1 MRPIRIPLGAL
12 LALLLAN
19 TSAIAAKPPSPLRLV
34 PDQADLVAQVPDPQ
48 RLLETVASLDLL
60 KQIQTLEPI
69 KEQLD
74 STQTRRLLQMLAYFE
89 KELGVERKEL
99 LQRLAGGGIAV
110 ATKLGN
116 KAPALLVLQGTDET
130 LSRKFLKAALDV
142 VEQELARQ
150 EIPAR
155 ATRGDYQGVEVLN
168 LGEDVH
174 LALFQGAFLLSN
186 KKEILRASLDLGL
199 GKKGN
204 SMAKHAGMT
213 EAAKLLPKGTLASLW
228 LNMEPVKKE
237 PGFEAIYKT
246 PRDPFVTVVFGGLAD
261 VLGRT
266 PWLTG
271 ALCRDEKGLLLTF
284 RLPRGTS
291 GMGADKAVTNPPE
304 GQPGS
309 RPLLQTKGTLF
320 SSSFYW
326 DLSRFWTD
334 RVALFGQERA
344 KAIEQAD
351 TSSGTILSTV
361 QLSKMLT
368 AAGAYHRLVVVHQQ
382 KAGYKRQPKN
392 LTPAAAF
399 IVELRKPEEFSK
411 GMETILRTGGLFAS
425 TQLSLKM
432 VEEKYQGHDIVG
444 YRFDEEKELPN
455 DPTGARF
462 NASPCFAR
470 VGNQYVFCS
479 TLELCRQVIDQLK
492 KEATAKDKGS
502 PSTGRTVFFSAG
514 GKELLRTFQDQL
526 VASAILGQAIPLA
539 EAKAQVQSLLGL
551 FDQVE
556 GLELLGTY
564 AAKEFHFDLRLNLKK

>member
-1 MRPIRIPLGAL
+1 MRPTRILLGAL
-12 LALLLAN
+12 LVLLLAHS
-19 TSAIAAKPPSPLRLV
+19 SAHAAKTLSPLRLV
-34 PDQADLVAQVPDPQ
+34 PDQADLVAQVSDPQ
-48 RLLETVASLDLL
+48 RLVETITSLDLL
-60 KQIQTLEPI
+60 KQIQALEPV

-74 STQTRRLLQMLAYFE
+74 STQARRLLQLLAYFE
-89 KELGVERKEL
+89 KELGVDRKDL
-99 LQRLAGGGIAV
+99 VQRLGGAGAALAAKFGD
-110 ATKLGN
+110 
-116 KAPALLVLQGTDET
+116 KAPALLVLQGTDEA
-130 LSRKFLKAALDV
+130 LSRKFLKVALDV

-150 EIPAR
+150 ELPVKAAR
-155 ATRGDYQGVEVLN
+155 RDYQGVEVLN
-168 LGEDVH
+168 LGDDLH
-174 LALFQGAFLLSN
+174 LALFQGALVLSN
-186 KKEILRASLDLGL
+186 KKDVLHACLDLGL
-199 GKKGN
+199 GKKSN
-204 SMAKHAGMT
+204 SMAQHAGMT

-228 LNMEPVKKE
+228 LNMEPVKKN

-266 PWLTG
+266 PWLAG

-309 RPLLQTKGTLF
+309 RPLLQPKGTLF

-334 RVALFGQERA
+334 RVALFGEERA
-344 KAIEQAD
+344 KALEQAD
-351 TSSGTILSTV
+351 KSSGTVLTSV
-361 QLSKMLT
+361 QVSKMLT
-368 AAGAYHRLVVVHQQ
+368 AAGSYHRLVVVHQQ

-392 LTPAAAF
+392 LAPAAAF

-425 TQLSLKM
+425 TQLNLKM

-470 VGNQYVFCS
+470 VGNQYLFCS

-492 KEATAKDKGS
+492 KEAMAKDKGS
-502 PSTGRTVFFSAG
+502 ASTGRTVFFSAG

-526 VASAILGQAIPLA
+526 VASAILGQAVPLA
-539 EAKAQVQSLLGL
+539 EAKAQVQSVLAL
-551 FDQVE
+551 FDQVD